1 MTPTMPRSARLFLP
15 SFLSTLLPAT
25 LVATLLCLAALP
37 AATLAGAQALSTL
50 GGGNAPVTVEADNGI
65 EWLRDAR
72 QYIARGNARATQGE
86 VTVRADR
93 LIASYREAADGSTQI
108 FQLEADGNV
117 RIASPTETAYGDR
130 AVYDIDSQR
139 MRLTGQDL
147 RLVSA
152 EDTVTARERI
162 DYFQQEKRAVA
173 VGDAVAKRGDRTIR
187 ADTLTARFTEDKTG
201 KQQLSR
207 VDADGNVVITTPN
220 EIARSRQA
228 VYTVANETAVLSG
241 DVKITQGKNQ
251 LNGQRAEVNLRTGVS
266 RLLAGKGGD
275 GRVKGIFVPQEGSSL
290 PGRRTQ

>member
-1 MTPTMPRSARLFLP
+1 MMPTMTTSVRHPVPPFLLVTLFC
-15 SFLSTLLPAT
+15 LSVLLATVPAG
-25 LVATLLCLAALP
+25 AP
-37 AATLAGAQALSTL
+37 AGAQSLSTL
-50 GGGNAPVTVEADNGI
+50 GGGSGPVTVEADNGI

-93 LIASYREAADGSTQI
+93 MIASYREAADGSTEI

-130 AVYDIDSQR
+130 AVYDIDNQR
-139 MRLTGQDL
+139 MRLTGQNL

-162 DYFQQEKRAVA
+162 DYFQQQRMAVA

-207 VDADGNVVITTPN
+207 VEADGNVVITTPN

-228 VYTVANETAVLSG
+228 VYTVANETAILTG
-241 DVKITQGKNQ
+241 DVKITQGRNQ

-275 GRVKGIFVPQEGSSL
+275 GRVKGIFVPQEGSQL

>member
-1 MTPTMPRSARLFLP
+1 MIPTMPTPLRLPVP
-15 SFLSTLLPAT
+15 SLLLALLFCLSVLLVPASVRAQSLSTI
-25 LVATLLCLAALP
+25 
-37 AATLAGAQALSTL
+37 
-50 GGGNAPVTVEADNGI
+50 GGGDGPVTVEAENGI

-86 VTVRADR
+86 VTVLADR
-93 LIASYREAADGSTQI
+93 LIASYREAADGSTEI

-117 RIASPTETAYGDR
+117 RISSPTETAYGDR
-130 AVYDIDSQR
+130 AVYDLDSQR

-162 DYFQQEKRAVA
+162 DYFQQEKMAVA

-187 ADTLTARFTEDKTG
+187 ADTLTARFAEGKDG
-201 KQQLSR
+201 KQQLTR

-228 VYTVANETAVLSG
+228 VYTVARETAVLTG
-241 DVKITQGKNQ
+241 DVKITQGRNQ

-266 RLLAGKGGD
+266 RLLAGQGGD

>member
-1 MTPTMPRSARLFLP
+1 MPTSARPPVP
-15 SFLSTLLPAT
+15 SLLLA
-25 LVATLLCLAALP
+25 ALLCLSVTLTAAPLR
-37 AATLAGAQALSTL
+37 AQSLSTI
-50 GGGNAPVTVEADNGI
+50 GGGDGPVTVEAENGI

-86 VTVRADR
+86 VTVLADT
-93 LIASYREAADGSTQI
+93 LIASYREAADGSTEI

-130 AVYDIDSQR
+130 AVYDLDSQR

-162 DYFQQEKRAVA
+162 DYFQQKKMAVA
-173 VGDAVAKRGDRTIR
+173 VGDAIAKRDDRTIR
-187 ADTLTARFTEDKTG
+187 ADTLTARFAEDKSG
-201 KQQLSR
+201 KQQLVR

-228 VYTVANETAVLSG
+228 VYTVATETAVLVG
-241 DVKITQGKNQ
+241 DVKITQGRNQ

-275 GRVKGIFVPQEGSSL
+275 GRVKGIFVPQEGRSL
-290 PGRRTQ
+290 PGRRTD

>member
-1 MTPTMPRSARLFLP
+1 MPTSARPPVP
-15 SFLSTLLPAT
+15 SLLLA
-25 LVATLLCLAALP
+25 ALLCLSVTLTAAPLR
-37 AATLAGAQALSTL
+37 AQSLSTI
-50 GGGNAPVTVEADNGI
+50 GGGDGPVTVEAENGI

-86 VTVRADR
+86 VTVLADT
-93 LIASYREAADGSTQI
+93 LIASYREAADGSTEI

-130 AVYDIDSQR
+130 AVYDLDSQR

-162 DYFQQEKRAVA
+162 DYFQQKKMAVA
-173 VGDAVAKRGDRTIR
+173 VGDAIAKRDDRTIR
-187 ADTLTARFTEDKTG
+187 ADTLTARFAEDKSG
-201 KQQLSR
+201 KQQLVR

-228 VYTVANETAVLSG
+228 VYTVATETAVLVG
-241 DVKITQGKNQ
+241 DVKITQGRNQ
-251 LNGQRAEVNLRTGVS
+251 LNGRRAEVNLRTGVS

-275 GRVKGIFVPQEGSSL
+275 GRVKGIFVPQEGRSL
-290 PGRRTQ
+290 PGRRTD